1 MMTEKQFVE
10 SQKECA
16 SMLGMS
22 LSEYQKY
29 CKNLK
34 VPKQKDVSDKHDDG
48 NTNDILKFLKI
59 DKNLLKIRKDS

>member
-1 MMTEKQFVE
+1 MMSEKQFLE

-34 VPKQKDVSDKHDDG
+34 VPKQKDDLTKIKEG
-48 NTNDILKFLKI
+48 NTNDILDFLGINKS
-59 DKNLLKIRKDS
+59 LLKVRKY

>member
-1 MMTEKQFVE
+1 MMSKKQFIE

-22 LSEYQKY
+22 LSEYQEY

-34 VPKQKDVSDKHDDG
+34 VPKEKENATKKSEG
-48 NTNDILKFLKI
+48 NTNAALKSLGINKS
-59 DKNLLKIRKDS
+59 LLKTRKDY

>member
-1 MMTEKQFVE
+1 MMTEKQFIE

-22 LSEYQKY
+22 LSEYQEY

-34 VPKQKDVSDKHDDG
+34 VPKQKENLANEEE
-48 NTNDILKFLKI
+48 NTSNFLNFLNI
-59 DKNLLKIRKDS
+59 EKNLLKNLL